1 MFLLFATV
9 QEGAAEAGQGR
20 EEELVARVR
29 YIREVEA
36 TNQERLRQGERWG
49 SHLCQGG
56 TVDAAGGCLE
66 SDPGCKQ
73 AGKGH

>member
-1 MFLLFATV
+1 MYTIGEKCGQISVLGLADERLVEFFLKVSTTCFLLFATV

-36 TNQERLRQGERWG
+36 TNQRG
-49 SHLCQGG
+49 
-56 TVDAAGGCLE
+56 
-66 SDPGCKQ
+66 
-73 AGKGH
+73 

>member
-1 MFLLFATV
+1 MKSVKHAFCLLFATV

-36 TNQERLRQGERWG
+36 MNQRG
-49 SHLCQGG
+49 
-56 TVDAAGGCLE
+56 
-66 SDPGCKQ
+66 
-73 AGKGH
+73 

>member
-1 MFLLFATV
+1 MSNTLQVPLLTFFATV

-36 TNQERLRQGERWG
+36 RNQRGWLLRQQIREVEATNQRG
-49 SHLCQGG
+49 
-56 TVDAAGGCLE
+56 
-66 SDPGCKQ
+66 
-73 AGKGH
+73 